1 MFDIGPEKL
10 VFLLVLALIVLGPG
24 RLPQIARS
32 LGRGLRELQRA
43 SSEVQRSLSQALD
56 EPETAGGDEGAT
68 LTEVRP
74 PPAEAVGGVAMN
86 ASEKGSR

>member
-1 MFDIGPEKL
+1 VFDIGPEKL
-10 VFLLVLALIVLGPG
+10 VFLLVLALIVLGPA

-43 SSEVQRSLSQALD
+43 SSEVQRSLSRALD

-74 PPAEAVGGVAMN
+74 SPAEAAGGVAMN

>member
-1 MFDIGPEKL
+1 VFDIGPEKL
-10 VFLLVLALIVLGPG
+10 VFLLVLALIVLGPR

-74 PPAEAVGGVAMN
+74 PPAEPAGGVAMN
-86 ASEKGSR
+86 DSEKGQR